1 MYFLP
6 LFRNSY
12 LNGTSLIILYLFRF
26 VNTFFYFFL
35 LFLLSSFLSLF
46 CPLKCLPF
54 LCINLSLGQQKN
66 SNCCLFFWFPLLLSY
81 FILLLFFT
89 LFAWYFFILPRFIY
103 KVNIFYLLFCWKFL
117 YNFCFLVKNTMDSL
131 YLFD

>member
-103 KVNIFYLLFCWKFL
+103 KVNIFCYFFVG
-117 YNFCFLVKNTMDSL
+117 NFYYVIAK
-131 YLFD
+131 